1 MSFWNPEPTYP
12 PDATYT
18 VTIKATDR
26 QRDRWERAAERYGIK
41 SRGAFIAWAADFAAL
56 ILDAKERADEDR
68 RFGMRLW
75 NPHTEK

>member
-1 MSFWNPEPTYP
+1 MSFWKPEPTYP

-18 VTIKATDR
+18 VTIKATDG

-41 SRGAFIAWAADFAAL
+41 SRGAFIAWAADFASL
-56 ILDAKERADEDR
+56 ILEAKAQADEDR

-75 NPHTEK
+75 NPHPEK